1 MKWLDTLAVIAA
13 PAGRLLGKALATGLV
28 LLLVD
33 VGLLDATVGRA
44 AHGLLRPSALSS
56 TLALS
61 PLPVS
66 VPLARW

>member
-13 PAGRLLGKALATGLV
+13 PAARLLAKALATGLV

-44 AHGLLRPSALSS
+44 AHALVKPSVSLS